1 MKIKGY
7 LAFIGLLLFCG
18 IQVAIAQKH
27 NTLIIASD
35 HLILQFDLQSSKS
48 ELDSMLKV
56 AGISRSGPD
65 KILAGDFKAIIDD
78 GWNMTS
84 RQGNLVEFDRSLT
97 DLNNN
102 PQSEPYRITTHIPH
116 LDGKPGYPA
125 PTKYGVN
132 KYAKI
137 TVYEL
142 STGLTRFILPG
153 SERAKRVF
161 LSGSFN
167 NWSTLKGLMKKMDG
181 GWMLDIKLDAGAYE
195 YKYIIDGR
203 WTTDPNNLV
212 QVHDGAGNT
221 NSVFYKYNYTFALKG
236 NDLAHRITVSGD
248 FNNWNAN
255 ELIME
260 KKGDAW
266 VRPMYLADGKYRYRF

>member
-84 RQGNLVEFDRSLT
+84 RQGNLEIGRASC
-97 DLNNN
+97 
-102 PQSEPYRITTHIPH
+102 R
-116 LDGKPGYPA
+116 
-125 PTKYGVN
+125 
-132 KYAKI
+132 
-137 TVYEL
+137 
-142 STGLTRFILPG
+142 
-153 SERAKRVF
+153 ERV
-161 LSGSFN
+161 
-167 NWSTLKGLMKKMDG
+167 
-181 GWMLDIKLDAGAYE
+181 
-195 YKYIIDGR
+195 
-203 WTTDPNNLV
+203 
-212 QVHDGAGNT
+212 
-221 NSVFYKYNYTFALKG
+221 
-236 NDLAHRITVSGD
+236 
-248 FNNWNAN
+248 
-255 ELIME
+255 
-260 KKGDAW
+260 
-266 VRPMYLADGKYRYRF
+266 